1 VEFWD
6 KLGRVL
12 QRLVNNAEYRKLI
25 GVTNAEALDRIMIKI
40 GSRMGKY
47 KESDDLGDRV
57 EANIVKKEVT
67 LYLVVLRRRII
78 FIPSI
83 NNFINIY
90 Q

>member
-47 KESDDLGDRV
+47 KESDDLGDRI
-57 EANIVKKEVT
+57 ESNIAKKEK
-67 LYLVVLRRRII
+67 
-78 FIPSI
+78 
-83 NNFINIY
+83 
-90 Q
+90 

>member
-1 VEFWD
+1 
-6 KLGRVL
+6 
-12 QRLVNNAEYRKLI
+12 
-25 GVTNAEALDRIMIKI
+25 MIKI

>member
-57 EANIVKKEVT
+57 EANIAKKEVT
-67 LYLVVLRRRII
+67 LYLIVLRRRII
-78 FIPSI
+78 FYSF
-83 NNFINIY
+83 N
-90 Q
+90 